1 MRNHD
6 GLAIHGSGAVDTE
19 ATRAG
24 SNALTDIKP
33 FLRDDPPSFLDGT
46 DARTCMTLHSTHGIS
61 EFLPVLQESIEIFI
75 GVQHVIFSRQCQ
87 EFL

>member
-6 GLAIHGSGAVDTE
+6 GLAIYGSGAVDTE
-19 ATRAG
+19 TARAG

-33 FLRDDPPSFLDGT
+33 FLRDDSPSFLDGT
-46 DARTCMTLHSTHGIS
+46 DARTCMALHSTHGIS

-75 GVQHVIFSRQCQ
+75 GMQHVIFGRKCQ